1 MSKLWKPLLAVAL
14 LALAALLVSRFL
26 SRGSTPGEGL
36 TNATIDRLEG
46 EVDSLRLV
54 VQRRD
59 SAIVAYESRIA
70 GLDGRLAEISER
82 NGVLVANLNRQRR
95 TIENV
100 SNDSLA
106 RDLNRILRSGA
117 VARPGAAG
125 GFR

>member
-1 MSKLWKPLLAVAL
+1 MTKLWKPLAAVLL
-14 LALAALLVSRFL
+14 LAIVVLVVWRLLP
-26 SRGSTPGEGL
+26 RGPVPGDDL
-36 TNATIDRLEG
+36 TNATIDRLER

-59 SAIVAYESRIA
+59 SAIVAYEGRIA
-70 GLDGRLAEISER
+70 GLDGRLAEIARR
-82 NGVLVANLNRQRR
+82 NGDLLANLNRQRR

-117 VARPGAAG
+117 VLRVGAAG
-125 GFR
+125 GVP